1 MSSEELKK
9 AIKDTIPKYKKIIFR
24 ADGPIR
30 IKCLHEL
37 RKQIIL
43 DEKMYD
49 QKLIYDRVRKLTWDE
64 SPKNIVIDRD
74 MMRDISTGEVL
85 CPDVDNTH
93 WKESIL

>member
-37 RKQIIL
+37 RKQMKIL

-49 QKLIYDRVRKLTWDE
+49 QKLIYDRVRKLT
-64 SPKNIVIDRD
+64 
-74 MMRDISTGEVL
+74 
-85 CPDVDNTH
+85 
-93 WKESIL
+93 